1 MAKKTILSFFISLF
15 LFSSSALAE
24 QIKPET
30 VKVGLATGLSGDFA
44 PFGQNLVDTIET
56 YKKFYLRHPID
67 FIYEDA
73 KKDSKD
79 GLTAYQK
86 LIKLDKVQVLIGGT
100 TSNGTIA
107 AAPLVNSTQTV
118 MITPLTGGSNIDALG
133 PFIFRIG
140 NSDILNGTQQ
150 ADIFIEKGFKN
161 VALLTEETEY
171 TTDIAKHFR
180 EKFKKLDGNLIY
192 DRTFIPNDFDF
203 RTQVIMIRVKKP
215 DAVLVLSQTG
225 LAFGMFVKTFKEML
239 PEPTSEIHSNFVAA
253 DNPDALKAAGENLYG
268 VYYMSPEY
276 DEKNPKLKKFIEQ
289 YKEMHGHYPNV
300 MCNAMGTVD
309 ALDMLQNYLD
319 THETYKATEFR
330 EYLLETKNYHGLMGT
345 YSFDKHG
352 NSDLGFRLKQIQ
364 KEK

>member
-1 MAKKTILSFFISLF
+1 MIKKTFIFITLILFAFPAF
-15 LFSSSALAE
+15 AE
-24 QIKPET
+24 TKKTEN

-44 PFGQNLVDTIET
+44 PFGQNLVNTIET
-56 YKKFYLRHPID
+56 YKKFYLRHKID
-67 FIYEDA
+67 FVYEDA

-86 LIKLDKVQVLIGGT
+86 LIKLDKVDVLIGGT

-107 AAPLVNSTQTV
+107 AAPLVNKTQTV

-133 PFIFRIG
+133 PFVFRIG

-150 ADIFIEKGFKN
+150 ADIFIEKGLKN

-180 EKFKKLDGNLIY
+180 ERFKKLGGNLVY
-192 DRTFIPNDFDF
+192 DRAFIPNDLDF

-239 PEPTSEIHSNFVAA
+239 PEPKSEIHTNFVAA
-253 DNPDALKAAGENLYG
+253 DNPDAAKAAGDNIYG

-276 DEKNPKLKKFIEQ
+276 DEGNPQLKKFIEQ

-319 THETYKATEFR
+319 THKTFKPIEFK
-330 EYLLETKNYHGLMGT
+330 EYLLKLKNYHGLMGT
-345 YSFDKHG
+345 YSFDKQG
-352 NSDLGFRLKQIQ
+352 NSDLGFKLKQISRP
-364 KEK
+364 EK